1 MPLGSRQFPFSSLP
15 RLVSAWL
22 IAALVVA
29 GGASLRAQS
38 SRNPGADIPEQ
49 IERAPEVQTR
59 SAEEMSEAEVADA
72 GALFGAALAL
82 DEAGSVD
89 RALTAYKRAIKKYPF
104 ANEAAAAQFRVAELL
119 EAQGKASR
127 AFDAYQFLL
136 QRYPDTPNFER
147 AVAAQVTIANAY
159 LGGKPQVFLGVPI
172 GNSAERAQEMYTAI
186 VGNAPFSKFA
196 PIAQF
201 NLGLAYEKQ
210 TLPFEAIRAYQ
221 TVLDTY
227 PKSDVCDDA
236 LYQIGFTYMRMGFAD
251 GSQDMASLQSAR
263 NTFEDFIIE
272 YPDSEK
278 LPQARENLDQLDG
291 KQTTD
296 ILRIARFYEFS
307 NDFKA
312 AVIYYNDVIR
322 RQPNTE
328 DANVAKARIEE
339 LRSQYGD
346 AALQT
351 GPESAESGEKA
362 ALRRRLQTQVETSAL
377 ADYSGPPTGTIV
389 PDELPASGPRMRTS
403 VDDVRPLPA
412 VEPDLP
418 TE

>member
-1 MPLGSRQFPFSSLP
+1 MVGFF
-15 RLVSAWL
+15 
-22 IAALVVA
+22 AAS
-29 GGASLRAQS
+29 GASVHAQS
-38 SRNPGADIPEQ
+38 GRMPGADVPER
-49 IERAPEVQTR
+49 IERAPEIQTA
-59 SAEEMSEAEVADA
+59 SAEEMSEAERADA
-72 GALFGAALAL
+72 DAMFAEALAL

-89 RALTAYKRAIKKYPF
+89 RAVTAYKRAIKKYPF
-104 ANEAAAAQFRVAELL
+104 AKQSGAAQYRTAELL
-119 EAQGKASR
+119 EAQGNSSK

-159 LGGKPQVFLGVPI
+159 LAGKPQVFFGIPI

-186 VGNAPFSKFA
+186 VANAPYSKFA

-210 TLPFEAIRAYQ
+210 SLPFEAIRSYQ
-221 TVLDTY
+221 TVLDSY

-236 LYQIGFTYMRMGFAD
+236 LYQIGFVYMRIGVAD

-278 LPQARENLDQLDG
+278 LPQAQENLEQLDG
-291 KQTTD
+291 QQSSD

-307 NDFKA
+307 NDYKA

-328 DANVAKARIEE
+328 DANLAKARIEE

-351 GPESAESGEKA
+351 GPESAESGERA

-377 ADYSGPPTGTIV
+377 ADYSGPPTRKIV
-389 PDELPASGPRMRTS
+389 PDELPASAPRMRTS
-403 VDDVRPLPA
+403 IDDVRPMPA

>member
-1 MPLGSRQFPFSSLP
+1 MPSP
-15 RLVSAWL
+15 RLC
-22 IAALVVA
+22 
-29 GGASLRAQS
+29 SLRLWRS
-38 SRNPGADIPEQ
+38 
-49 IERAPEVQTR
+49 TR
-59 SAEEMSEAEVADA
+59 R
-72 GALFGAALAL
+72 GPWIGPF
-82 DEAGSVD
+82 
-89 RALTAYKRAIKKYPF
+89 TAYQRAIKKYPF
-104 ANEAAAAQFRVAELL
+104 ASQSAAAQYRVAELL
-119 EAQGKASR
+119 EAQGKASK

-159 LGGKPQVFLGVPI
+159 LAGKPQVFLGIPI

-186 VGNAPFSKFA
+186 VANAPYSKFA

-210 TLPFEAIRAYQ
+210 SLPFEAIRAYQ
-221 TVLDTY
+221 TVLDSY
-227 PKSDVCDDA
+227 PKSDVCDDS
-236 LYQIGFTYMRMGFAD
+236 LYQIGFVYMRIGFAD
-251 GSQDMASLQSAR
+251 GSQDMASLQAAK

-278 LPQARENLDQLDG
+278 LPQARENLEQLDG
-291 KQTTD
+291 KQSSD

-307 NDFKA
+307 NDYKA

-328 DANVAKARIEE
+328 DASLAKARIEE

-377 ADYSGPPTGTIV
+377 ADYSGPPTRTIV
-389 PDELPASGPRMRTS
+389 PDELPSSAPRMRTS
-403 VDDVRPLPA
+403 VDDVRPMPA